1 MIKNL
6 VTPYFLSFLP
16 KKRYKAL
23 KKSFT
28 TEILLCVKIFSIVE
42 FYKYNTFHIWKE
54 RKKKTHHH
62 QQNKNTCILTAFG
75 FKAVKR
81 NMNRRSANPAEFSAQ
96 CK

>member
-54 RKKKTHHH
+54 RKKKPTITNKIKTH
-62 QQNKNTCILTAFG
+62 AFSLHLAS
-75 FKAVKR
+75 K
-81 NMNRRSANPAEFSAQ
+81 
-96 CK
+96 